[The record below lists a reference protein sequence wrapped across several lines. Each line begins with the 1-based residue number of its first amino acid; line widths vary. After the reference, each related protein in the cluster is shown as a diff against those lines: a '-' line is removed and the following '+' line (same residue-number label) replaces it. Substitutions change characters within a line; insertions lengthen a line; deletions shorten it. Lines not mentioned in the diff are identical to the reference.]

1 MVLERLF
8 IFVYVCFQAG
18 KVPSLTTLVEEF
30 LSATREDK
38 KDILQKLEE
47 EAEKLKGA
55 AARFVFATW
64 PTNFIM
70 LALLGVSTLPLCAVA
85 IDHVN
90 CSIM

>member
-1 MVLERLF
+1 MILERLF

-30 LSATREDK
+30 LSATGEAK

-55 AARFVFATW
+55 AARFVFATC
-64 PTNFIM
+64 TNFIM
-70 LALLGVSTLPLCAVA
+70 SAPYTCVQCQL
-85 IDHVN
+85 
-90 CSIM
+90 IM